1 MKQTTNLL
9 EEELLQRLEW
19 FIYIRWAAIVF
30 IILLFLTA
38 LNLFKIILPARII
51 FLLALFIAIYN
62 AGFKLYLKHKTPSTA
77 NIRRFAI
84 IQSML
89 DIISLTILI
98 HFTGGA
104 ENPFIFYF
112 IFHTIFTSMLL
123 SKKESYIQAGIICF
137 LVVGLFIF
145 EYLDAMPHYPVR
157 GFLNTDIY
165 KNSAYLT
172 AISFV
177 FSSTIFIAT
186 FFTASVSERLRLK
199 ENELKEIALKLLE
212 KDRQKDEYVKMVSHD
227 LKSPLASIQSL
238 LEVILGGFAG
248 VADEKTKEILQ
259 RIYKKTEFLHH
270 YTKDLLDLSRIRA
283 ERNLNLQ
290 RLNIKDL
297 IYTAAEIVL
306 PKIGEKQIELKVAVD
321 EETSE
326 IEADKEL
333 IIHVLANLIANAF
346 KYTPSGG
353 NVLVK
358 VSQSD
363 GFIIVEVK
371 DTGIGIPAE
380 DMPHMFEE
388 FFRAGN
394 VAKTTKGTGLGLS
407 LAKYIIERHGGNIS
421 IESELGKGTI
431 FRFTIPISNNPSS
444 PIEIKAVNATK
455 KH

>member
-1 MKQTTNLL
+1 MKQTTNPR
-9 EEELLQRLEW
+9 EEDLLQRLEW
-19 FIYIRWAAIVF
+19 FIYIRWATIVF
-30 IILLFLTA
+30 IILLVLTA
-38 LNLFKIILPARII
+38 INLFKVILPALPI
-51 FLLALFIAIYN
+51 FLLTLFIAIYN
-62 AGFKLYLKHKTPSTA
+62 AGFKLYLKHKTLSA
-77 NIRRFAI
+77 SNIRRFAI

-89 DIISLTILI
+89 DIISLTVLI

-123 SKKESYIQAGIICF
+123 TKKESYIQAGIICF

-145 EYLDAMPHYPVR
+145 EYLHAVPHHHVK
-157 GFLNTDIY
+157 GFLNIDVY
-165 KNSAYLT
+165 RNRVYMA

-186 FFTASVSERLRLK
+186 FFTSSVAARLRLK
-199 ENELKEIALKLLE
+199 EDELKEAAVKLLE
-212 KDRQKDEYVKMVSHD
+212 KDSLKDEYVKMVSHD

-238 LEVILGGFAG
+238 LEVILGGFAK
-248 VADEKTKEILQ
+248 ADDEKTKDILQ

-290 RLNIKDL
+290 RLNIKD
-297 IYTAAEIVL
+297 IIHTAAELVMS
-306 PKIGEKQIELKVAVD
+306 KIGEKQIELKVAVD
-321 EETSE
+321 KDVSR

-333 IIHVLANLIANAF
+333 VIHVFANIIANAF

-353 NVLVK
+353 NVMIK
-358 VSQSD
+358 VSQRD
-363 GFIIVEVK
+363 GFVITEIK
-371 DTGIGIPAE
+371 DTGIGIPVE
-380 DMPHMFEE
+380 DMPHIFEE

-407 LAKYIIERHGGNIS
+407 LAKYIIERHGGAIS
-421 IESELGKGTI
+421 IESELGKGTT
-431 FRFTIPISNNPSS
+431 FRFTIPIS
-444 PIEIKAVNATK
+444 A
-455 KH
+455 

>member
-1 MKQTTNLL
+1 MKETINLR
-9 EEELLQRLEW
+9 EEELLQRLGW
-19 FIYIRWAAIVF
+19 FIYIRWATIVF
-30 IILLFLTA
+30 IIVLFLTA
-38 LNLFKIILPARII
+38 INLFKVIIPALPV

-62 AGFKLYLKHKTPSTA
+62 AGFKLYLKHKILSA
-77 NIRRFAI
+77 AGIRRFAI

-98 HFTGGA
+98 HWTGGA

-112 IFHTIFTSMLL
+112 IFHTILTGMLL
-123 SKKESYIQAGIICF
+123 SKKESYIQAGIISF

-145 EYLDAMPHYPVR
+145 EYLDILPHHSVKE
-157 GFLNTDIY
+157 FLNIDIY
-165 KNSAYLT
+165 KNFAYIA

-199 ENELKEIALKLLE
+199 ENELKDAALKLLE
-212 KDRQKDEYVKMVSHD
+212 KDRLKDEYVKMVSHD

-248 VADEKTKEILQ
+248 TADEKTKEILQ

-283 ERNLNLQ
+283 EKNLNLTTFD
-290 RLNIKDL
+290 IKDV
-297 IYTAAEIVL
+297 IDTAVEIAVQ
-306 PKIGEKQIELKVAVD
+306 KMGEKDIQFNL
-321 EETSE
+321 E
-326 IEADKEL
+326 IPDNLPDAKADKEQITYVFL
-333 IIHVLANLIANAF
+333 NLISNAF

-353 NVLVK
+353 NVRVK
-358 VSQSD
+358 ISQSD
-363 GFIIVEVK
+363 GFIVAEVK

-380 DMPHMFEE
+380 DMSHMFEE

-421 IESELGKGTI
+421 IESELGKGTN
-431 FRFTIPISNNPSS
+431 FRFTTPISAGKMSS
-444 PIEIKAVNATK
+444 
-455 KH
+455 

>member
-38 LNLFKIILPARII
+38 INLFKVILPARPI

-62 AGFKLYLKHKTPSTA
+62 AGFKFYLKHKILSAA

-137 LVVGLFIF
+137 LVVGLFML
-145 EYLDAMPHYPVR
+145 EYLDAVPHYPVR
-157 GFLNTDIY
+157 GFLNTDVY

-199 ENELKEIALKLLE
+199 EDELKEAAVKLLE
-212 KDRQKDEYVKMVSHD
+212 KDRLKDEYVKMVSHD
-227 LKSPLASIQSL
+227 LESPLASIQSL

-290 RLNIKDL
+290 RLNIKDI
-297 IYTAAEIVL
+297 IYIAAELVM
-306 PKIGEKQIELKVAVD
+306 PKMGEKQIELKVVVD
-321 EETSE
+321 KDVSE

-333 IIHVLANLIANAF
+333 IIHVFANIIANAF

-353 NVLVK
+353 NVIIK
-358 VSQSD
+358 VLQSD
-363 GFIIVEVK
+363 GFVITEIK

-407 LAKYIIERHGGNIS
+407 LVKYIIERHGGNIS

-431 FRFTIPISNNPSS
+431 FRFTIPISARKMSS
-444 PIEIKAVNATK
+444 
-455 KH
+455 

>member
-9 EEELLQRLEW
+9 EEEFLQRLEW

-38 LNLFKIILPARII
+38 INLFKVILPARTI

-157 GFLNTDIY
+157 GFLNTDVY

-186 FFTASVSERLRLK
+186 FFTTSVSERLRLK
-199 ENELKEIALKLLE
+199 ENELKEAALKLLE
-212 KDRQKDEYVKMVSHD
+212 KDRLKDEYVKMVSHD

-248 VADEKTKEILQ
+248 AADEKTKEILQ
-259 RIYKKTEFLHH
+259 RIYKKQSFSIIIQKTFL
-270 YTKDLLDLSRIRA
+270 TFPESGQRKTLT
-283 ERNLNLQ
+283 LQ
-290 RLNIKDL
+290 YL
-297 IYTAAEIVL
+297 T
-306 PKIGEKQIELKVAVD
+306 
-321 EETSE
+321 
-326 IEADKEL
+326 
-333 IIHVLANLIANAF
+333 
-346 KYTPSGG
+346 
-353 NVLVK
+353 
-358 VSQSD
+358 
-363 GFIIVEVK
+363 
-371 DTGIGIPAE
+371 
-380 DMPHMFEE
+380 
-388 FFRAGN
+388 
-394 VAKTTKGTGLGLS
+394 
-407 LAKYIIERHGGNIS
+407 
-421 IESELGKGTI
+421 
-431 FRFTIPISNNPSS
+431 
-444 PIEIKAVNATK
+444 
-455 KH
+455 